1 MIRLCTTFI
10 LLGLSINKVLSQPIY
25 PLKDSIQKVVTE
37 LNSGKTSIDGYQLIS
52 PEEVVRLYDQNS
64 FSPLWWWND
73 NLATQVD
80 EAVKLLLTS
89 YREGLFPKDY
99 HYDELIDI
107 IKSIRQNKSGKISDR
122 IKVQFE
128 FLLTDGLLTYARHVY
143 GGKVDHECLNA
154 VWDADCKELEINYS
168 TYVLDAFRHFS
179 LTESFEKLK
188 PTNEGYIKLKH
199 ALQYYRHLAAS
210 HSNAEMLDPSST
222 MDNTFIL
229 NDLWTN
235 QKLIVNGDLKEE
247 NFHNS
252 DSIEVAVVKFKNR
265 HGLEENHDL
274 DTATINELNKSLN
287 ARINSIIANLERWR
301 WLPTHLEDKY
311 MIVNIANFDLKVI
324 VNGKTAWGNNVIVGQ
339 HYRQTPVLSA
349 KILGVT
355 INPDWTVPP
364 TILKEDILP
373 KGKQIPSYLRK
384 NNIEVLDHQGK
395 LVNPDS
401 VQWQSLNGKY
411 FPYILRQKPGAF
423 NALGKIKFIMP
434 NSHFVYLHDTPTK
447 GLFKRSER
455 TFSSGCI
462 RVAQPYLLA
471 QFLFEADQN
480 MNDKRLYKLRDE
492 EITQDLWLKE
502 PWKIHIL
509 YWTSWVDEVETVN
522 FRKDIYHRDARLIK
536 MLKSPPLPYCSI

>member
-10 LLGLSINKVLSQPIY
+10 LLGLSTNQVLSQPIY
-25 PLKDSIQKVVTE
+25 PLKDSIRKVVTE
-37 LNSGKTSIDGYQLIS
+37 LSNGKTSIDGYQLIS

-64 FSPLWWWND
+64 FSSLWWWND
-73 NLATQVD
+73 HLDTQVD
-80 EAVKLLLTS
+80 EAVKLLSTS
-89 YREGLFPKDY
+89 YREGLMPNDY
-99 HYDELIDI
+99 HYDELIGI
-107 IKSIRQNKSGKISDR
+107 IKTIRQYKSGNISDR
-122 IKVQFE
+122 IKLQLE
-128 FLLTDGLLTYARHVY
+128 FLLSDGLLTYARHVY

-188 PTNEGYIKLKH
+188 PTNEGYIKLKD
-199 ALQYYRHLAAS
+199 ALQYYRHLAAA
-210 HSNAEMLDPSST
+210 HSNVEMFDPSST
-222 MDNTFIL
+222 MDNKLIL
-229 NDLWTN
+229 NEIWTS

-247 NFHNS
+247 NFRNS
-252 DSIEVAVVKFKNR
+252 DSIVAAVINFKKR

-287 ARINSIIANLERWR
+287 IRINTIMANLERWR

-311 MIVNIANFDLKVI
+311 MIVNIANFDLKV
-324 VNGKTAWGNNVIVGQ
+324 VDNGKTVWGNNVIVGQ

-373 KGKQIPSYLRK
+373 RGKQIPSYLKK
-384 NNIEVLDHQGK
+384 NHIEVLDHQGK
-395 LVNPDS
+395 LINPDS
-401 VQWQSLNGKY
+401 VQWQSLNVKY

-447 GLFKRSER
+447 GLFKRPER

-462 RVAQPYLLA
+462 RVEQPYLLA

-480 MNDKRLYKLRDE
+480 MDDKSLYKLRDK

-509 YWTSWVDEVETVN
+509 YWTSWVDEVENIN
-522 FRKDIYHRDARLIK
+522 FRKDIYHRDTRLVK
-536 MLKSPPLPYCSI
+536 MLKSPPLPYCTI